1 MKEKTIKREVRTD
14 DDITMEILNLKDE
27 AIVTIINR
35 KSKEETEIELRHI
48 KGAEELNEYRA
59 KHYWKEGAVL
69 DKEEIEVKYNEASMT
84 PIPRDRDVT
93 VTRKGSEINILSEWL
108 KSGES
113 SPEENTILS
122 ESRCMIKF
130 DENDGIV
137 LKNLENGKIKYLNI
151 PRGIFPLKKVI
162 VEKSNI
168 LKDIRER
175 FAGFAELQNVNTDG
189 FLFNVFFKEM
199 VKSFMNTYREPAKNV
214 STLIDI
220 EKKENMIT
228 IKPLAKYNLFNLNI
242 ISKGEEKVI
251 NICVID
257 NPRLYLSLN
266 KIGKEALLDTIRAF
280 MAYINLGLDY
290 IDIELLKE
298 LGLFENCSE
307 DNKYIDI
314 KEYINY
320 ADDTEELLLDN
331 VKSSL

>member
-14 DDITMEILNLKDE
+14 DDITMEIVNLKDE
-27 AIVTIINR
+27 AIITIINR
-35 KSKEETEIELRHI
+35 KNKEETEIELRNV
-48 KGAEELNEYRA
+48 KGAEELNKYRD
-59 KHYWKEGAVL
+59 KYHWKEGAVL

-93 VTRKGSEINILSEWL
+93 VTRKGSEINIVSEWL
-108 KSGES
+108 KLGENS
-113 SPEENTILS
+113 TEENTILS

-168 LKDIRER
+168 LKDIGER
-175 FAGFAELQNVNTDG
+175 FSAFSELQNVNTDG

-199 VKSFMNTYREPAKNV
+199 IKSFMNTYREPAKNV

-220 EKKENMIT
+220 EKKESMIT

-251 NICVID
+251 NIRVID

-266 KIGKEALLDTIRAF
+266 KIGKEALLDTLRAF
-280 MAYINLGLDY
+280 MAYINLGLDD

-298 LGLFENCSE
+298 LGLFENCS
-307 DNKYIDI
+307 DYDKYIDI

>member
-1 MKEKTIKREVRTD
+1 MKEKIIKREVRTAD
-14 DDITMEILNLKDE
+14 DVTMEVVNLGKE
-27 AIVTIINR
+27 YIITNINR
-35 KSKEETEIELRHI
+35 KNNEETEIELRYVRS
-48 KGAEELNEYRA
+48 AEELNDYKNRY
-59 KHYWKEGAVL
+59 YWKGGTTL
-69 DKEEIEVKYNEASMT
+69 DKEEIEVKFDEASMT

-93 VTRKGSEINILSEWL
+93 VTRKGSEINVHSEWL
-108 KSGES
+108 KSGEKS
-113 SPEENTILS
+113 TEEDTILS

-137 LKNLENGKIKYLNI
+137 LKSLENGKIKYLNI

-168 LKDIRER
+168 LKDIRET
-175 FAGFAELQNVNTDG
+175 FAGFAELQNVNTDD
-189 FLFNVFFKEM
+189 FLYNVFFKEM

-220 EKKENMIT
+220 EKKENIIT

-251 NICVID
+251 NICAID
-257 NPRLYLSLN
+257 NPLLYLSLN

-280 MAYINLGLDY
+280 MAYINLGLDD

-298 LGLFENCSE
+298 VGLFENCS
-307 DNKYIDI
+307 DYDKYIDI

-320 ADDTEELLLDN
+320 TDDTEELLLDN

>member
-1 MKEKTIKREVRTD
+1 
-14 DDITMEILNLKDE
+14 
-27 AIVTIINR
+27 
-35 KSKEETEIELRHI
+35 
-48 KGAEELNEYRA
+48 
-59 KHYWKEGAVL
+59 
-69 DKEEIEVKYNEASMT
+69 
-84 PIPRDRDVT
+84 
-93 VTRKGSEINILSEWL
+93 
-108 KSGES
+108 
-113 SPEENTILS
+113 
-122 ESRCMIKF
+122 MIKF

-137 LKNLENGKIKYLNI
+137 LKNLEKGKIKYLNI

-168 LKDIRER
+168 LKDIRET
-175 FAGFAELQNVNTDG
+175 FAGFSELQNVNTDG

-199 VKSFMNTYREPAKNV
+199 IKSFMNTYREPAKNV

-220 EKKENMIT
+220 EKKENIIT

-242 ISKGEEKVI
+242 ISKGEEKII
-251 NICVID
+251 NIRAID

-280 MAYINLGLDY
+280 MAYINLGLDD

-298 LGLFENCSE
+298 VGLFENCSE
-307 DNKYIDI
+307 YDKYIDI

-320 ADDTEELLLDN
+320 SDDTEELLLDS